1 MNIWGVR
8 NLRNQPQ
15 PQPTNRVASDPIT
28 EVVLFISKISIIE
41 MPRSQSSGKSWK
53 ITQLPTKTSKKI
65 LRILKRMAGGLDVFD
80 LKKVLKNWQKRVL
93 SEKKTRVIN
102 HWHIV
107 LHHFR
112 LFNTYPAPSLQ
123 IFTNLVLHLPFEMR
137 KPWWYQLG
145 APETNN
151 QTPRGRGFLGAAT
164 D

>member
-80 LKKVLKNWQKRVL
+80 LKKVQKIGKKGSSQKKNKGNQPLAHCVA
-93 SEKKTRVIN
+93 SFSSI
-102 HWHIV
+102 
-107 LHHFR
+107 
-112 LFNTYPAPSLQ
+112 Q
-123 IFTNLVLHLPFEMR
+123 HLPCSISSNFHQ
-137 KPWWYQLG
+137 PCS
-145 APETNN
+145 ASSV
-151 QTPRGRGFLGAAT
+151 
-164 D
+164 